1 MKRLGVPAGVAA
13 LGLLNVGICLTVSG
27 CAPAPAQAPPLPPP
41 HVTVSCPV
49 EREVTDYADFT
60 GQTMAVGTVEIRARV
75 WGFLDKVNFK
85 EGAIVNKGDVLF
97 LIDPRP
103 YQASLEQSQGKV
115 AQDEASIKHYDATYR
130 RLLQLRNRGAATQE
144 DLDKALADL
153 DTAKGTLQADKGD
166 LAQRVLD
173 LKFTKVVAPISGRV
187 SRAEVTEGN
196 VVQSGQN
203 GGTLLTTLVSVDPI
217 YVYFDVDERTLLQ
230 VRRQMHGD
238 DVRSAQ
244 DASVPIYIGLA
255 DEDGYAHVG
264 VVNFMDNRV
273 DPSTGTLRLR
283 AVLRNGDGLLNP
295 GLFVRCRLPIGS
307 PHRSLLV
314 AEQAMGSDQGQKF
327 LYVVNDKNEVG
338 YRAVK
343 TGKLY
348 DGMRVIESG
357 IAKDDR
363 VVVNGLQR
371 VRPGAT
377 VAPKLTEMP
386 SQSGMVKAPPPP
398 TKQAAGN

>member
-1 MKRLGVPAGVAA
+1 M
-13 LGLLNVGICLTVSG
+13 
-27 CAPAPAQAPPLPPP
+27 
-41 HVTVSCPV
+41 
-49 EREVTDYADFT
+49 
-60 GQTMAVGTVEIRARV
+60 
-75 WGFLDKVNFK
+75 
-85 EGAIVNKGDVLF
+85 
-97 LIDPRP
+97 
-103 YQASLEQSQGKV
+103 

-130 RLLQLRNRGAATQE
+130 RLLQLRNRGATTQE
-144 DLDKALADL
+144 DIDKTLADL

-173 LKFTKVVAPISGRV
+173 LKFTKVIAPISGRV

-283 AVLRNGDGLLNP
+283 AVLRNADGLLNP

-314 AEQAMGSDQGQKF
+314 AEQALGSDQGQKF
-327 LYVVNDKNEVG
+327 LYVVNDKNEIG

-343 TGKLY
+343 TGRLY

-357 IAKDDR
+357 IAKDDK

-371 VRPGAT
+371 VRPGTSVDPEIDRDAFAERNCEGAACRRRNRRRAT
-377 VAPKLTEMP
+377 KSAVGSWHCRPLINRPSEKLH
-386 SQSGMVKAPPPP
+386 
-398 TKQAAGN
+398 